1 MLSLPLAHFLREC
14 APAPIIGRRTD
25 YQGRFG
31 MDQIGLDASRTV
43 FVMVV
48 GPGESEIALDSL
60 DRIAAFEPEAE
71 AWVLDDCTDDGTY
84 EALVRW
90 GRGHARSR
98 ILQNPESRGYRGIAR
113 SMFGM
118 LSEIAAEPGV
128 PGLVVKID
136 PDTCLLAPGVCDLM
150 RGRLAAGGA
159 GMVGAY
165 RMSPTGAMREFGRI
179 RRNMLLDLLPVGL
192 HKDRQSVRVGRPYWA
207 PFVSR
212 ARRNGYELGEH
223 VLGALSGL
231 HGATLRGLRDAGFL
245 AIPDDYRALTVEEDV
260 LLGLGAK
267 AIGHQ
272 LMDINADPAKPDVW
286 IQFRPPVPIGADEL
300 LRRGIRAVHPV
311 KMSAD
316 GRAMRANLSL
326 RRTGAAVPA

>member
-1 MLSLPLAHFLREC
+1 
-14 APAPIIGRRTD
+14 
-25 YQGRFG
+25 
-31 MDQIGLDASRTV
+31 MDQIGLDASRAV
-43 FVMVV
+43 FVMVA
-48 GPGESEIALDSL
+48 GPGESEIAVDSL

-71 AWVLDDCTDDGTY
+71 VWVLDDCTDDGTY
-84 EALVRW
+84 EALVQW
-90 GRGHARSR
+90 GRGHAQSR
-98 ILQNPESRGYRGIAR
+98 ILRNPEPRGYRGIAR

-118 LSEIAAEPGV
+118 LSELAAERGV

-136 PDTCLLAPGVCDLM
+136 PDTCLLAPGVSDLM
-150 RGRLAAGGA
+150 RARLATGGPRAGGIA
-159 GMVGAY
+159 GAY
-165 RMSPTGAMREFGRI
+165 RMSPTGSMREFGRI
-179 RRNMLLDLLPVGL
+179 RRNMLLDLLPIGL

-207 PFVSR
+207 PFVPR
-212 ARRNGYELGEH
+212 ARGNGYEFGEH

-231 HGATLRGLRDAGFL
+231 HGATLRGLSDAGFL

-267 AIGHQ
+267 AIGHR
-272 LMDINADPAKPDVW
+272 LIDVNADPARPDVW

-300 LRRGIRAVHPV
+300 TRRGIRAVHPV

-326 RRTGAAVPA
+326 RRARTAVPA

>member
-1 MLSLPLAHFLREC
+1 
-14 APAPIIGRRTD
+14 
-25 YQGRFG
+25 
-31 MDQIGLDASRTV
+31 MDQIGLDASRVV

-48 GPGESEIALDSL
+48 APGESEIALDSL

-71 AWVLDDCTDDGTY
+71 AWVLDDCTGDGTY
-84 EALVRW
+84 EALVQW
-90 GRGHARSR
+90 GRGHPRSR
-98 ILQNPESRGYRGIAR
+98 ILRNPEPRGYRGIAR
-113 SMFGM
+113 SMFGV

-136 PDTCLLAPGVCDLM
+136 PDTCLIAPGVCDLM
-150 RGRLAAGGA
+150 RGRLAAA
-159 GMVGAY
+159 GPGIVGAY
-165 RMSPTGAMREFGRI
+165 RMSPAGAIREFGRL
-179 RRNMLLDLLPVGL
+179 RRNMLLDLLPIGL
-192 HKDRQSVRVGRPYWA
+192 HKNRQSVRVGRPYWT
-207 PFVSR
+207 PFVPR
-212 ARRNGYELGEH
+212 ARRNGYEFGEH

-272 LMDINADPAKPDVW
+272 LIDINADPVNPDVW
-286 IQFRPPVPIGADEL
+286 IQFRPPVPIAADEL
-300 LRRGIRAVHPV
+300 LERGIRAVHPV

-326 RRTGAAVPA
+326 RRARAAVPA